1 MTEQSRLLARAIRED
16 AILMTSRAG
25 SAHVGSCLS
34 VADILAVLYSSVLS
48 TNPADPADPTRDRLI
63 FSKGHAGAALY
74 AALAHSGYFPPE
86 DLLAHCADGSRL
98 SGHVSH
104 VGVPGVDFSTGSLG
118 HGLPVAAGM
127 AKAAGRLAQ
136 PFRVFAVLSDGELDE
151 GSVWEAAMF
160 AAHHQLSSLCA
171 IVDYNKIQSLTSTHA
186 TLDLEP
192 LAEKWAAFGWTV
204 HEVDGHDHSALEAA
218 LVAPKEHPGPPVC
231 VIAHTTKGK
240 GVPFMEDSVLWHY
253 RSPQGAELDAALE
266 AVRVGGG
273 A

>member
-1 MTEQSRLLARAIRED
+1 MTQKSSLLARSIRED
-16 AILMTSRAG
+16 VILMTSRAG

-48 TNPADPADPTRDRLI
+48 MNPSDPSDPARDRVI

-74 AALAHSGYFPPE
+74 AVLAESGFFPPE
-86 DLLAHCADGSRL
+86 DLLAHCTDGSRL

-127 AKAAGRLAQ
+127 AKASGRLAH

-192 LAEKWAAFGWTV
+192 LADKWRAFGWTV
-204 HEVDGHDHSALEAA
+204 HEVDGHDHDALEGA
-218 LVAPKEHPGPPVC
+218 LATPPEGPGPPVC

-240 GVPFMEDSVLWHY
+240 GVPFMENSVLWHY
-253 RSPQGAELDAALE
+253 RSPQGEELEAALK
-266 AVRVGGG
+266 AVRT
-273 A
+273 ASPA